1 MFDRIEPGNK
11 NGDYSTYASEPI
23 TSIEPVEWG
32 ISPNMALI
40 RVLLQEPTFP
50 TILII

>member
-1 MFDRIEPGNK
+1 MFDRIVPGNK
-11 NGDYSTYASEPI
+11 NGDYSTYASEPF

-32 ISPNMALI
+32 ISPKMAI
-40 RVLLQEPTFP
+40 ISELLDEPTFP